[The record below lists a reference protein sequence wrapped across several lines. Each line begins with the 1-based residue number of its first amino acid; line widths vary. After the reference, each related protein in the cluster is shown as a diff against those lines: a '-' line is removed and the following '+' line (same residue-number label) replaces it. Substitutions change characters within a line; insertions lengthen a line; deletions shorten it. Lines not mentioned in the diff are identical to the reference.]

1 MVRLVLV
8 IAAFGLVIGALMPT
22 GQSRPPAATP
32 TSSSRTLMVEPQ
44 ARQAANAA
52 VTGPWTTLT
61 RQANGHFYARALVN
75 GQGVD
80 FIVDTGAT
88 AVALTEADARRIGIP
103 LDPANY
109 SVIGSGASGAVRGQT
124 VILDSVSLD
133 GKRVDQVPGAV
144 LEGSEIS
151 LLGQSFLARMGNI
164 EIAGERMII
173 R

>member
-1 MVRLVLV
+1 MIRLVMV
-8 IAAFGLVIGALMPT
+8 IAFIGLVVGALMPT
-22 GQSRPPAATP
+22 GQSRSPAATAAPSAP
-32 TSSSRTLMVEPQ
+32 TLIAEPKP
-44 ARQAANAA
+44 RQAAAAA
-52 VTGPWTTLT
+52 VSGPWTTLV

-75 GQGVD
+75 GQSID

-88 AVALTEADARRIGIP
+88 AVALTEADARRVGIAV
-103 LDPANY
+103 DPANY
-109 SVIGSGASGAVRGQT
+109 AVIGSGASGAVRGQP
-124 VILDSVSLD
+124 VVLDSVSLD
-133 GKRVDQVPGAV
+133 GKRVEQVEGAV